1 MLERWKTLLPYWAR
15 PEHPIL
21 QYELANLRLGGS
33 RWKSI
38 IQLLLLALLLGGGGY
53 LYAGSASTD
62 TGAGNLADFIWRC
75 LYFPSILVQT
85 ATVLSALAF
94 GIGSVETDRSRQ
106 TWDSLRVTEIGA
118 GLTLRTRWV
127 AILYRLRA
135 PILALLMARVFL
147 ALGMIVDMT
156 AFGGGYL
163 RVLGGATVD
172 AGSVWWITLPMIVLL
187 MTANL
192 LLPLTTVG
200 AASALGI
207 LISVAIKQ
215 RLFAI
220 TVQLI
225 FSVLIVALVVVGL
238 FGVTSAL
245 QSQLIASDGLLFFLF
260 LAYSGLA
267 DGGLLFANLG
277 SLGEV
282 WKLLPQGA
290 FISLG
295 LVIILTLQALFIDGC
310 LSLAIR
316 FAEKGE

>member
-1 MLERWKTLLPYWAR
+1 
-15 PEHPIL
+15 
-21 QYELANLRLGGS
+21 
-33 RWKSI
+33 
-38 IQLLLLALLLGGGGY
+38 
-53 LYAGSASTD
+53 
-62 TGAGNLADFIWRC
+62 
-75 LYFPSILVQT
+75 
-85 ATVLSALAF
+85 
-94 GIGSVETDRSRQ
+94 
-106 TWDSLRVTEIGA
+106 
-118 GLTLRTRWV
+118 
-127 AILYRLRA
+127 
-135 PILALLMARVFL
+135 
-147 ALGMIVDMT
+147 MI
-156 AFGGGYL
+156 A
-163 RVLGGATVD
+163 
-172 AGSVWWITLPMIVLL
+172 LL

-220 TVQLI
+220 TFQLI

-238 FGVTSAL
+238 YGVTSAL

-277 SLGEV
+277 SLGAV

-295 LVIILTLQALFIDGC
+295 LVVILTLQVLFIDGMPEFGDT
-310 LSLAIR
+310 SIR
-316 FAEKGE
+316 EW